1 MNIYKLM
8 LVGIG
13 GFAGSVLRFI
23 TVSFF
28 QRFNLSFPLG
38 TFSVNIL
45 GSFLLGAVVGWMI
58 QRGENDSIRLLMITG
73 VCGGFT
79 TFSAFAFE
87 NVNLFEQKLAMTS
100 IAYVVTSVFLGVG
113 AIIAGIW
120 MGKNI

>member
-13 GFAGSVLRFI
+13 GFAGSVLRYI

-38 TFSVNIL
+38 TLIVNIL
-45 GSFLLGAVVGWMI
+45 GSLLLGTVVGWMI
-58 QRGENDSIRLLMITG
+58 QRGENDSIRLLVITG

-87 NVNLFEQKLAMTS
+87 NVNLFEQKLAITS
-100 IAYVVTSVFLGVG
+100 IAYVVTSIFLGVG
-113 AIIAGIW
+113 AVVAGMW

>member
-13 GFAGSVLRFI
+13 GFAGSILRYI

-28 QRFNLSFPLG
+28 QRVNLQFPFG
-38 TFSVNIL
+38 TLTVNIL
-45 GSFLLGAVVGWMI
+45 GSFVLGTVVGWMI
-58 QRGENDSIRLLMITG
+58 QRGENDSMRLLLITG

-87 NVNLFEQKLAMTS
+87 NVNLLEQKLAMTS
-100 IAYVVTSVFLGVG
+100 ITYIVASIFIGVG
-113 AIIAGIW
+113 AVIAGMWI
-120 MGKNI
+120 GRNI

>member
-13 GFAGSVLRFI
+13 GFAGSILRYI

-28 QRFNLSFPLG
+28 QRYNLQFPLG
-38 TFSVNIL
+38 TFTVNIL
-45 GSFLLGAVVGWMI
+45 GSFLLGTVVGWMI
-58 QRGENDSIRLLMITG
+58 QRGENDSMRLLLITG

-100 IAYVVTSVFLGVG
+100 IMYVSISVFLGIG
-113 AIIAGIW
+113 AVIAGTW
-120 MGKNI
+120 MGRNI